1 MAQRTSPKIPGGKL
15 NILGPKLRYL
25 REQCG
30 IRQIDLAHRLQM
42 QGWDIDP
49 VTANR
54 IETGMR
60 TLTDAELLLILK
72 VLEKGL
78 SDLDDLQA

>member
-1 MAQRTSPKIPGGKL
+1 MKL
-15 NILGPKLRYL
+15 ATGSKDGCLI
-25 REQCG
+25 
-30 IRQIDLAHRLQM
+30 I
-42 QGWDIDP
+42 WDIDP